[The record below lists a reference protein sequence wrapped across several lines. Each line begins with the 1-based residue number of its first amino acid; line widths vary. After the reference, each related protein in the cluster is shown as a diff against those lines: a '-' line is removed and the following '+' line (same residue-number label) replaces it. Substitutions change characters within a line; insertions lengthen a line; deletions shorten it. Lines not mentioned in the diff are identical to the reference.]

1 MLGHVE
7 SREDSFSTCRL
18 FSVSGQIVSEDE
30 MQLTHR
36 GIHNHFDYRII
47 LIVFNS
53 FFSISGTAVGAWSTR
68 PIYRNIPEI
77 YLDHD

>member
-30 MQLTHR
+30 MQLTHH
-36 GIHNHFDYRII
+36 GIVII
-47 LIVFNS
+47 LIIFEYIINNNRH
-53 FFSISGTAVGAWSTR
+53 I
-68 PIYRNIPEI
+68 
-77 YLDHD
+77 